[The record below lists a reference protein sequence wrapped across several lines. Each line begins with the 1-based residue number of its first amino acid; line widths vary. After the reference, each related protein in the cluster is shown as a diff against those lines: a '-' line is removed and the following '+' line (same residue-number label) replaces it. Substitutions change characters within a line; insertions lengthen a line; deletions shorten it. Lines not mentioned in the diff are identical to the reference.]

1 MHVQSDSAI
10 LLTASESPESESFS
24 QDSDPLLSAFESDG
38 DFAASAISFLGHF
51 PAPGRIPPPMVTTED
66 DAQDS
71 EAEVINEYAAI
82 LREPGSTNTAS
93 GHCKC
98 SIILSLYVDDT
109 RQILL
114 FYVL

>member
-1 MHVQSDSAI
+1 MHVHSDSAI

-38 DFAASAISFLGHF
+38 DFAASAIQFLGHF
-51 PAPGRIPPPMVTTED
+51 PAPGRIPPPVTTED

-71 EAEVINEYAAI
+71 EVINEYAAM
-82 LREPGSTNTAS
+82 LREPGSTNTES

-109 RQILL
+109 LQILL
-114 FYVL
+114 FHVL